1 MEKRSMI
8 EIIKTYRGQDPALK
22 DALLKIEDFIGYVEN
37 AVLADDSTIDASD
50 AVTALNTLIER
61 LNDEALP
68 ATLEHFDDEGSRA
81 RERLKA
87 NGEEK

>member
-22 DALLKIEDFIGYVEN
+22 DALLELENFIGDMEN

-50 AVTALNTLIER
+50 AVKALNILIER

-68 ATLEHFDDEGSRA
+68 TAEDVKGILRHG
-81 RERLKA
+81 
-87 NGEEK
+87 